1 MIQNWKK
8 APLSHQD
15 ALDLAEARSLTL
27 VSFSNYNLELEELE
41 FNNLIDQHQTM
52 YSKGTYRRERW
63 FVVLRWKCDECEYVF
78 DQVFYNIKRG
88 TSHCPACR
96 QSIQQRIT
104 YRIVK
109 YIFKDYLSSGDFD
122 IDKKL
127 YKLVPQSVL
136 ARKKYKA
143 IENKNV
149 HIDLSS
155 KLLLPNNK
163 AIKLGIEHQGQQHD
177 SNLFIGYPA
186 FKKISKETRSVL
198 DWQQLLERDSCKVEL
213 YRELN
218 KIDQFLIV
226 VPWYIS
232 PKDRYEY
239 ILNEFIRQ
247 TNLRICIDFNPS
259 PPPNDWKEIV
269 WGKSKVAQ
277 SSYFRRLYPKNKKF
291 SKK

>member
-41 FNNLIDQHQTM
+41 FNNLIDQHQVM
-52 YSKGTYRRERW
+52 YSISTYRRERW
-63 FVVLRWKCDECEYVF
+63 FVILRWKCNDCEYVF
-78 DQVFYNIKRG
+78 DQVVYNIKRG

-104 YRIVK
+104 YRIAK

-122 IDKKL
+122 IDIKL
-127 YKLVPQSVL
+127 YKLVPQVVL
-136 ARKKYKA
+136 ARKKYNTIK
-143 IENKNV
+143 NKNV

-155 KLLLPNNK
+155 KLLFPNNRE
-163 AIKLGIEHQGQQHD
+163 IKLRIEHQGKQHD
-177 SNLFIGYPA
+177 SNLSIGYPA
-186 FKKISKETRSVL
+186 FKKISKESRSVL

-213 YRELN
+213 FRELN

-226 VPWYIS
+226 VPWNIA

-247 TNLRICIDFNPS
+247 TNLRICIDFNHS
-259 PPPNDWKEIV
+259 PPPNDWKEVV
-269 WGKSKVAQ
+269 WGKSKISQ